1 MSISPKRGIGT
12 SVTRIWTF
20 TALYVIALAGSL
32 SYLIYVFATAPTFGS
47 NPECNDTIKYVLFGI
62 NISATNSVIRWL
74 FVAGFGFIMLGFA
87 LWLLFAARGLCSMI
101 CGCFRGENGGLGS
114 VQSSNDH
121 PRRRKPF
128 WTVVGHTL
136 GSVYVIV
143 MLELIIRRN
152 QLGPGINEW
161 TFGQVLA
168 MMMLVGPLIEL
179 TSSMLGEKD

>member
-1 MSISPKRGIGT
+1 
-12 SVTRIWTF
+12 
-20 TALYVIALAGSL
+20 
-32 SYLIYVFATAPTFGS
+32 
-47 NPECNDTIKYVLFGI
+47 
-62 NISATNSVIRWL
+62 
-74 FVAGFGFIMLGFA
+74 MLGFA
-87 LWLLFAARGLCSMI
+87 IWLLCAAGALCSMI
-101 CGCFRGENGGLGS
+101 GGCFRGENGGLGS

-128 WTVVGHTL
+128 WNVVGHTI

-152 QLGPGINEW
+152 QLGPGINQW

-179 TSSMLGEKD
+179 TSSMLGEKDQED

>member
-1 MSISPKRGIGT
+1 M
-12 SVTRIWTF
+12 WAF
-20 TALYVIALAGSL
+20 AALYFIALIGSL

-47 NPECNDTIKYVLFGI
+47 QPECNNNIKYVLFGI
-62 NISATNSVIRWL
+62 NISATNPVIRWL
-74 FVAGFGFIMLGFA
+74 FVASFGLIMLSSA
-87 LWLLFAARGLCSMI
+87 IWLLCAAGALCCMNRGLDT
-101 CGCFRGENGGLGS
+101 
-114 VQSSNDH
+114 VQSSNGHSRD
-121 PRRRKPF
+121 RKPF
-128 WTVVGHTL
+128 WTVVGHTI

-179 TSSMLGEKD
+179 TSSVIGEKD